1 MGRILIVDDED
12 GMRRILAT
20 NLKQEKHQVW
30 EAGGVQEAR
39 EQLRKNQFDAVLT
52 DHVMPDGNAD
62 EVLAAARE
70 SDPAVSVVYLTAAAN
85 IYLAVH
91 SMKEGAFDFLAKPFD
106 PVLLAAAIERA
117 CQHTALVRNNN
128 LLETAVGQ
136 LAPSTRIL
144 GVSPAMEEVR
154 SKIRRVAGTNST
166 VLITGETGTGKELVA
181 RSIHEFSPRDR
192 KPLVAVNCAAFTQTL
207 LESEL
212 FGHERGA
219 FTGAERSRQGLFEA
233 AHGGTLFLDEIAEM
247 SLEAQAK
254 LLRVLTDGQ
263 VVRLGTAAPRKV
275 DVRVIA
281 ATHRNL
287 EQWVRE
293 QRFRQDLYYRLAV
306 FPIAIPPLRE
316 RREDIP
322 ELCELFLAQIAAQ
335 LKTEKHILPY
345 SSLERLQGYEFPGN
359 VRELRNLLERACI
372 LSSRVDLIPELFPAA
387 GGTGGIIQTSSTWID
402 SLPATIDLRRLL
414 LETEKKLV
422 ARALRLGQGSQAEA
436 ARRLGLSRSDLA
448 YKMRRYLPEA
458 AAAPKHTDGDEPS
471 PGAQG

>member
-1 MGRILIVDDED
+1 MGRILIVDDEA

-20 NLKQEKHQVW
+20 NLKQEHHEVW
-30 EAGGVQEAR
+30 EAGGLEEAR
-39 EQLRKNQFDAVLT
+39 HQLRKNQFDAVLT

-62 EVLAAARE
+62 QVLAAARE

-117 CQHTALVRNNN
+117 CRHTALVRSNN
-128 LLETAVGQ
+128 LLETAVEQ

-144 GVSPAMEEVR
+144 GISPGMEEVR
-154 SKIRRVAGTNST
+154 SKIRRVAGTNAT

-181 RSIHEFSPRDR
+181 RSIHEFSPRSR
-192 KPLVAVNCAAFTQTL
+192 KPLIAVNCAAFTQTL

-233 AHGGTLFLDEIAEM
+233 ADGGTLFLDEIAEM

-263 VVRLGTAAPRKV
+263 VVRLGTAVSRKV

-306 FPIAIPPLRE
+306 FPVAIPPLRE

-322 ELCELFLAQIAAQ
+322 GLCELFLAQIAAE
-335 LKTEKHILPY
+335 LKSDKHILPY

-372 LSSRVDLIPELFPAA
+372 LSSRVDLIPELFPA
-387 GGTGGIIQTSSTWID
+387 GGGSPGIIQTSSTWID
-402 SLPATIDLRRLL
+402 SLPPTIDLRRLL

-422 ARALRLGQGSQAEA
+422 ARALRLSKGSQAEA
-436 ARRLGLSRSDLA
+436 SRRLGLSRSDLA

-458 AAAPKHTDGDEPS
+458 AAAALADGEKHS
-471 PGAQG
+471 S